1 MSLFTHEKLRCY
13 GKALAVARWF
23 DGVRL
28 PAWRHNL
35 RDQGMRAMDSVVL
48 NMAEGCSRGGRAG
61 QNHFRIARGSAA
73 EMCAVL
79 DRLALPDGEAQQEE
93 LRAISAMLTGL
104 ARR

>member
-1 MSLFTHEKLRCY
+1 MSLFPHERLRCY

-61 QNHFRIARGSAA
+61 RNHFRIARGSAA

-79 DRLALPDGEAQQEE
+79 DRLALPGGEAQQEE